1 MLVLNK
7 LTDHLRLLVDDLLRV
22 DRLLD
27 VLLPLL
33 LLLLGCELSLL
44 NLLLL
49 NGLVDAWES
58 DRDVVACLNL

>member
-7 LTDHLRLLVDDLLRV
+7 LTDNLRLLVDDLVRV
-22 DRLLD
+22 NRLLD

-49 NGLVDAWES
+49 NVLVDAWES

>member
-1 MLVLNK
+1 MAN
-7 LTDHLRLLVDDLLRV
+7 HLRLLVDDLLRV

-44 NLLLL
+44 NLFLL

>member
-1 MLVLNK
+1 MAN
-7 LTDHLRLLVDDLLRV
+7 HLRLLVDDLLRV